1 MCRPPP
7 LRRELNHGSNTLGTT
22 LQWRLAETGVEI
34 SVKKLIKQRT
44 AQAEFNS
51 DQLPALLR
59 RIYSARG
66 VRDERELALTLK
78 ELLKPTMKGLPEAAS
93 LLADAVVADARIL
106 IVGDFDCD
114 GATSSALAVLA
125 LKAMGAHQVDFLVP
139 NRFEYGYGLTP
150 EIVAVAAEREPD
162 LIVTVDNGISSV
174 EGVTAAQA
182 LGIAVLVTD
191 HHLPGAELPTAEAIV
206 NPNQPGCD
214 FLSKNLAGVGVIFY
228 VLNALRRELSSIGW
242 FAEAGI
248 KEPNMAQYLDLVALG
263 TVADVVPLDHNNR
276 ILVEQGLQRIRAGAA
291 RPGILALLEVAGR
304 GRERLVAADLG
315 FALGPRLNA
324 AGRLDDMSIGIQCL
338 LSDDLMAARELAVA
352 LDDFNRDRKAIESGM
367 QREALQMLDG
377 LDVDEGGELPWG
389 LCLYDARWHQGV
401 IGILASRIKDR
412 HHRPVIVF
420 ADADDGASIKGSA
433 RSIPGLHIRDALDA
447 VAARHPELL
456 HKFGGHA
463 MAAGMSLAKEDF
475 TAFANAFDA
484 EVRRQLNDDDLQAVV
499 LSDGTLSETEFDLA
513 LAQQLRAAGPW
524 GQHFPEPLFDGEF
537 KLVQQRIV
545 GEKHL
550 KLVLAPEANDQAVID
565 AIAFNVDLEVWPSSA
580 TTHVRAAFKLDV
592 NEYRG
597 RQSLQLLLD
606 YIEPLN

>member
-1 MCRPPP
+1 
-7 LRRELNHGSNTLGTT
+7 
-22 LQWRLAETGVEI
+22 
-34 SVKKLIKQRT
+34 
-44 AQAEFNS
+44 
-51 DQLPALLR
+51 
-59 RIYSARG
+59 
-66 VRDERELALTLK
+66 
-78 ELLKPTMKGLPEAAS
+78 MKGMPEAAS

-106 IVGDFDCD
+106 IVGDFDAD

-174 EGVTAAQA
+174 EGVAAAQA

-191 HHLPGAELPTAEAIV
+191 HHLPGSQLPEAEAID
-206 NPNQPGCD
+206 NPCQPGCE
-214 FLSKNLAGVGVIFY
+214 FPSKNLAGVGVIFY
-228 VLNALRRELSSIGW
+228 VLNALRRERSQIGW
-242 FAEAGI
+242 FAESGI

-276 ILVEQGLQRIRAGAA
+276 ILVEQGLQRIRAGVA
-291 RPGILALLEVAGR
+291 RPGIMALLEVAGR
-304 GRERLVAADLG
+304 APERLVAADLG
-315 FALGPRLNA
+315 FAIGPRLNA
-324 AGRLDDMSIGIQCL
+324 AGRLDDMSVGIQCL
-338 LSDDLMAARELAVA
+338 LSDDLFTARERAVE

-367 QREALQMLDG
+367 QREALQMLDQ
-377 LDVDEGGELPWG
+377 LDVKADGELPWG
-389 LCLYDARWHQGV
+389 LCLYDGRWHQGV

-420 ADADDGASIKGSA
+420 ADAEDGSIKGSA

-447 VAARHPELL
+447 VASRHPTLL

-463 MAAGMSLAKEDF
+463 MAAGMSLAKDDF
-475 TAFANAFDA
+475 AAFASAFDS
-484 EVRRQLNDDDLQAVV
+484 EVRRQLKDDDLQAVI
-499 LSDGTLSETEFDLA
+499 LSDGALSQAEFNLPLA
-513 LAQQLRAAGPW
+513 HQLRSAGPW

-550 KLVLAPEANDQAVID
+550 KLVLAQTQNEQAVID
-565 AIAFNVDLEVWPSSA
+565 AIAFNVNLDIWPSPS
-580 TTHVRAAFKLDV
+580 TSRVRAAFKLDV

-606 YIEPLN
+606 YIEPLD